1 MQIFIDLIR
10 FHGHLTFTSGL
21 HGFIYFFSNIISLIF
36 VIMYLHQFFYLIFG
50 TFRKYK
56 IKEKEFKLHTYGIV
70 ISARNESKVIGN
82 LIKSIQANDYPKELY
97 HIFVIADNCTD
108 NTADICRELGCIV
121 FERND
126 TTKIG
131 KGYALN
137 YLFNRLHGESQFA
150 PIVPDAYI
158 VLDADNIIKPNFIT
172 EMNKVYDSGYEM
184 VTSYRNT
191 KNFGK
196 NWITSGYGYWFLH
209 EAKHLNN
216 SRMALHTSCAISGT
230 GFLISTDVVKE
241 YDNWSFF
248 TLTEDIQ
255 CSTEYAMTK
264 RNIGYCGS
272 AELYD
277 EQPETFRQSWR
288 QRERWAKGFYQVFG
302 KDGKQLIGKAL
313 TNFSCWDILTTIFPA
328 LIITMLLI
336 ISLPIS
342 SIVGLCIGDY
352 FSAVY
357 AWKCLGLN
365 FLYLYIIMFVIALL
379 VLITEGKKIKTTWPR
394 KILHLFTF
402 PFFMFTYIP
411 IAISAAFKKVEWK
424 PIVHSADISIDEIEK
439 VSNDK
444 GVKDK
449 ASEDKT
455 SKEKTSKNK
464 PSENEESKET
474 NLDNEN

>member
-1 MQIFIDLIR
+1 MKIFIDLIR
-10 FHGHLTFTSGL
+10 YHGQIPLPSTL
-21 HGFIYFFSNIISLIF
+21 YAFIYFFSNIISLIF
-36 VIMYLHQFFYLIFG
+36 VLMYLHQFFYLIYG
-50 TFRKYK
+50 TFRKFK
-56 IKEKEFKLHTYGIV
+56 LPNKEFKLHKIGIV

-97 HIFVIADNCTD
+97 NIFVIADNCTD

-126 TTKIG
+126 LEKIG

-137 YLFNRLHGESQFA
+137 FLFNRLHNERQFA
-150 PIVPDAYI
+150 PIVPEAYI

-196 NWITSGYGYWFLH
+196 NWITAGYGYWFLH

-216 SRMALHTSCAISGT
+216 SRMALKSSCAISGT

-264 RNIGYCGS
+264 RKIGYSGD
-272 AELYD
+272 AELFD
-277 EQPETFRQSWR
+277 EQPETLRQSWR

-302 KDGKQLIGKAL
+302 KNGRKLIGKAL

-336 ISLPIS
+336 IGLPVC
-342 SIVGLCIGDY
+342 SIIGLCIGDY
-352 FSAVY
+352 LSAGY
-357 AWKCLGLN
+357 AWVCLGLN
-365 FLYLYIIMFVIALL
+365 FLYLYVIMFVIALL

-394 KILHLFTF
+394 KIFHLFTF

-411 IAISAAFKKVEWK
+411 ISISAAFKKVTWK
-424 PIVHSADISIDEIEK
+424 PIVHTANISIEDME
-439 VSNDK
+439 ND
-444 GVKDK
+444 
-449 ASEDKT
+449 ANS
-455 SKEKTSKNK
+455 SKKQ
-464 PSENEESKET
+464 
-474 NLDNEN
+474 